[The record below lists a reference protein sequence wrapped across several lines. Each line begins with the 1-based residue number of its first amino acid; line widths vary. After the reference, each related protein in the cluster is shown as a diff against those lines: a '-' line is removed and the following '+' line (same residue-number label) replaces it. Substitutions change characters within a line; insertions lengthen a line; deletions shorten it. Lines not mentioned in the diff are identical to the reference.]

1 MDPERC
7 GEEEEEER
15 NIINEKR
22 KIQQKQNVT
31 KSKNKIEN
39 TRLSD
44 IDGRTNDNNNKKLE
58 NANSICSLKRNDS
71 KFHPS
76 IASQTTSVTRQI
88 NAKFIFIELMS
99 RQAATSPKRTH
110 SQINKND
117 AMKSNKHIEI
127 CARTST

>member
-7 GEEEEEER
+7 GEEER

-22 KIQQKQNVT
+22 KKQQENVT

-44 IDGRTNDNNNKKLE
+44 IDGRTNNNNGNNKLV
-58 NANSICSLKRNDS
+58 NANSICSLKRNDN
-71 KFHPS
+71 KFHPFK
-76 IASQTTSVTRQI
+76 ASQTTSVTRQI

-99 RQAATSPKRTH
+99 RQAATSPKHTV
-110 SQINKND
+110 
-117 AMKSNKHIEI
+117 KSIKMMQ
-127 CARTST
+127 